1 MAIPDFQSVMR
12 PLLELAADGNEH
24 SLSTARESLANKFSL
39 TEEEKKALLPSGKQ
53 PTFTNRV
60 ALGKVY
66 LSQAGALNSP
76 RRGYFRI
83 TERGRELLER
93 VSGRITIRELKRY
106 PEFVEFRGPTKP
118 ETDTSAAEVKDAEE
132 HTPEERL
139 EAAYQ
144 TIRSRLAAELL
155 MCVKGASPEF
165 FEHLVVELLL
175 KMGYGGSR
183 GEAGEV
189 IGRAGDEGIDGIIS
203 QDRLG
208 LDVIYLQAKRWE
220 AVVGRPEI
228 QKFVGA
234 LHGKRAR
241 KGVFITTSDFSADAR
256 EYVENI
262 DPKVVLITGTDL
274 ASYMIDFGV
283 GVARDNVYETKKIDS
298 DYFVEE

>member
-1 MAIPDFQSVMR
+1 MQPTETDT
-12 PLLELAADGNEH
+12 

-60 ALGKVY
+60 AWAKVY

-76 RRGYFRI
+76 RRGYFRLG
-83 TERGRELLER
+83 RGRELLER

-155 MCVKGASPEF
+155 MCVKGAS
-165 FEHLVVELLL
+165 
-175 KMGYGGSR
+175 R
-183 GEAGEV
+183 
-189 IGRAGDEGIDGIIS
+189 
-203 QDRLG
+203 
-208 LDVIYLQAKRWE
+208 
-220 AVVGRPEI
+220 
-228 QKFVGA
+228 
-234 LHGKRAR
+234 
-241 KGVFITTSDFSADAR
+241 VFSST
-256 EYVENI
+256 
-262 DPKVVLITGTDL
+262 
-274 ASYMIDFGV
+274 
-283 GVARDNVYETKKIDS
+283 
-298 DYFVEE
+298 